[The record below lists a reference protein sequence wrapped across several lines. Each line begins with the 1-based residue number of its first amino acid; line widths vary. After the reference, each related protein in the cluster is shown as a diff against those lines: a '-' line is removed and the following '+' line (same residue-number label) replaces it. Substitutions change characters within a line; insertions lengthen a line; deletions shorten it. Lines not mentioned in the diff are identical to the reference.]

1 MTVPTRSYLKVPYD
15 LRTAK
20 QVERR
25 MMIDGLR
32 ILSAAGLPISD
43 YRYTGFGSVHFVDF
57 VMFHKLLGVQKLTS
71 VEYDDRIEKRINF
84 NKPYSCVDV
93 MIKPIGDVIPTLS
106 RDEKHVLWLDYDDIV
121 NEGQLEDVWQA
132 AGTLSVGSILMVT
145 VDVEPP
151 NGTETPLQ
159 WKAYYEDIAATY
171 LGDRPVEQYTRRQLA
186 GVNVAILS
194 RALEAGAAGRKGIDI
209 IPVFN
214 FLYKDGHEML
224 TLGCV
229 IGTDAEGRQ
238 VRESRL
244 DEQVYYCDDF
254 SKDPYRIRVP
264 IITRKERHYLDKAM
278 PCLDGWIP
286 QDFEMNSEDVLLY
299 REVYRFLPAYAEL
312 LL

>member
-71 VEYDDRIEKRINF
+71 VEYDDRIEKRISF

-106 RDEKHVLWLDYDDIV
+106 RDEKHVLWLDHDDIM

-145 VDVEPP
+145 VDMEPP
-151 NGTETPLQ
+151 KGTETPLQ
-159 WKAYYEDIAATY
+159 WKAYYEDVAATH
-171 LGDRPVEQYTRRQLA
+171 LLTAPWSSTRGD
-186 GVNVAILS
+186 NW
-194 RALEAGAAGRKGIDI
+194 
-209 IPVFN
+209 
-214 FLYKDGHEML
+214 
-224 TLGCV
+224 
-229 IGTDAEGRQ
+229 
-238 VRESRL
+238 RESTSTSCPGHWKRARPGGRASISSL
-244 DEQVYYCDDF
+244 
-254 SKDPYRIRVP
+254 SSTSS
-264 IITRKERHYLDKAM
+264 TRMGTR
-278 PCLDGWIP
+278 C
-286 QDFEMNSEDVLLY
+286 
-299 REVYRFLPAYAEL
+299 
-312 LL
+312 